1 MLNGIIILGTVV
13 MGLKVNKDT
22 SLDKC
27 KFLSLN
33 VFFFLVSFQVPS
45 FSDVSNEDTHSCHYI
60 LYLD

>member
-13 MGLKVNKDT
+13 MVLKVNKDT

-33 VFFFLVSFQVPS
+33 VFLFCFNLVPS
-45 FSDVSNEDTHSCHYI
+45 FSDLSYEDTHSFHYI